1 MKYML
6 RSIPLLTMI
15 FAFLMI
21 FQLPA
26 NGQTSKG
33 TISGLVLTSDG
44 NPAAMVSIEI
54 PDQKKSTTSSED
66 GSFSF
71 KNLSP
76 GTYHLE
82 ITLVGH
88 APSTATVNVV
98 AGKDVHIER
107 KLSITDKELEAVII
121 TATSNSYKATATSS
135 SLRIQTPL
143 LELPQNVQVVT
154 SRALNDQQ
162 IISMSD
168 GVVRNVSGTVRLEH
182 WGDLYANVSSRGA
195 QLQAFRNGINIVN
208 SAWGPLTEDMSFVD
222 HIEFVK
228 GPAGFMLANGD
239 PAGLYNVVTKKPT
252 GQTKGSA
259 SFTAGSWN
267 LYRAA
272 LDLDGKISKDGNL
285 LYRLNLAAQNK
296 GSFRANEFNDRY
308 SVAPVLS
315 YKVDDKTRLTLE
327 YVWQHAKMSDVGSFY
342 VFSADGFGTLPYDFS
357 FLPAGLAPTIIDDH
371 SVSLN
376 LQHQLSRNWKFTA
389 QTAYYSY
396 VQNGSSMWPSAV
408 NADGTVL
415 RSVGS
420 WDAKSDMRFFQAYVN
435 GDVTTRGIRHRI
447 LGGIDMGNKSYLA
460 DWGQSHLLDTVGAE
474 FNLNNPYLGVPVNGY
489 PNFDHSTP
497 LEQRAL
503 AVGGIM
509 KQNYT
514 GIYIQDELGF
524 MNNKIRLTL
533 AGRYTDL
540 KLVSFGTDLSA
551 KRFTPRA
558 GLSVNVTKYT
568 TAYALYDQAF
578 IPQNGKLANG
588 GKVHPIT
595 GSNIEFGIK
604 RDWAGGKWN
613 TSLAAYKIVKN
624 NELTADPNSAP
635 NSGLSVELGQ
645 KESQGIEFD
654 LHGRIMEGLQLVANY
669 AFTES
674 KVTKVTDGVTS
685 VKVGDIVPGYAK
697 HTANAWLNYRV
708 VKGKLEGFGIS
719 VGATALAGRQTY
731 WDPSPDPSQ
740 KIPDYVKFDGGLS
753 WEKNHFRV
761 SANVFNIFN
770 RFIYSGSYY
779 SWLNAY
785 YWQTETPRNV
795 RFSVAYSF

>member
-1 MKYML
+1 MVTIDI
-6 RSIPLLTMI
+6 RPL
-15 FAFLMI
+15 
-21 FQLPA
+21 
-26 NGQTSKG
+26 KR
-33 TISGLVLTSDG
+33 
-44 NPAAMVSIEI
+44 
-54 PDQKKSTTSSED
+54 STTSSED
-66 GSFSF
+66 GTFSF
-71 KNLSP
+71 NNLNP
-76 GTYHLE
+76 GTYELE
-82 ITLVGH
+82 LSLVGH
-88 APSTATVNVV
+88 DPSNITVKLE

-107 KLSITDKELEAVII
+107 KLSVTDKELEAVII
-121 TATSNSYKATATSS
+121 TARSNSYKASVTSS
-135 SLRIQTPL
+135 SLRLQTPL

-154 SRALNDQQ
+154 SRALGDQQ

-182 WGDLYANVSSRGA
+182 WGDLYTNVSSRGA
-195 QLQAFRNGINIVN
+195 QVQAFRNGINIVN

-267 LYRAA
+267 LYRAT

-296 GSFRANEFNDRY
+296 GSFRVNEFNDRY

-315 YKVDDKTRLTLE
+315 FKVDDKTKLTLE
-327 YVWQHAKMSDVGSFY
+327 YVWQHAKMSDVGSY
-342 VFSADGFGTLPYDFS
+342 YIFSTDGFGTLPYDFS
-357 FLPAGLAPTIIDDH
+357 FLPAGLEPTVIDDH

-376 LQHQLSRNWKFTA
+376 LQHQLSKSWKITT
-389 QTAYYSY
+389 QTAYYRYS
-396 VQNGSSMWPSAV
+396 QIGTSMWPSSV
-408 NADGTVL
+408 NADGKII

-420 WDAKSDMRFFQAYVN
+420 WDAESNMRFFQAYVN
-435 GDVTTRGIRHRI
+435 GDVITRGIHHRI
-447 LGGIDMGNKSYLA
+447 LAGLDMGNKSYLA
-460 DWGQSHLLDTVGAE
+460 DWGQSHLLDSVGAE
-474 FNLNNPYLGVPVNGY
+474 FDVHNPYTGVPVNGY
-489 PNFDHSTP
+489 PHFDHSTA
-497 LEQRAL
+497 LEQRAE

-514 GIYIQDELGF
+514 GIYVQDELGF
-524 MNNKIRLTL
+524 LNNKIRITL

-540 KLVSFGTDLSA
+540 RVVDFGTALSA

-588 GKVHPIT
+588 GKVHPVT
-595 GSNIEFGIK
+595 GNNIEFGIK

-613 TSLAAYKIVKN
+613 TSIAAYKIIKN

-645 KESQGIEFD
+645 KESRGIEFD
-654 LHGRIMEGLQLVANY
+654 LHGKITEGLQLVANY
-669 AFTES
+669 AYTES
-674 KVTKVTDGVTS
+674 KVTKVTEGVTS
-685 VKVGDIVPGYAK
+685 VKVGDVVPGYAK
-697 HTANAWLNYRV
+697 HTANVWLNYRL
-708 VKGKLEGFGIS
+708 VKGTLEGLGVS
-719 VGATALAGRQTY
+719 LGATALAGRETY

-740 KIPDYVKFDGGLS
+740 RIPDYLKVDGGLS

-770 RFIYSGSYY
+770 KFIYSGSYY

-785 YWQTETPRNV
+785 YWQTETPRNI
-795 RFSVAYSF
+795 RLNVAYNF